1 MSTKLVCIATCFY
14 IIASNFKFELS
25 FDIANDLWSK
35 LPCRGK
41 AVHTIAYIG
50 KDIENVR

>member
-25 FDIANDLWSK
+25 FGIANDLWSK
-35 LPCRGK
+35 LPCNGK
-41 AVHTIAYIG
+41 AVRTIAYIG
-50 KDIENVR
+50 KYIENVR